1 MNGRGLNFRKL
12 WTASAV
18 SNLGDG
24 LRLAALPLLA
34 ATLTRDPGLVAGLT
48 VMLWLPWL
56 LLSLVAGAVV
66 DQVDRRRLMAAAQG
80 LRMMVVALLGVTVW
94 MGWASLPLLYAVA
107 FLLGTAETFFD
118 TAAQAIIPSVVP
130 PAELEPAN
138 ARLIGAEIVANQFV
152 GPPLGAFLF
161 GLAAAVPFLLD
172 AATFAVGAVLLVGL
186 QGSFRPIQDD
196 TRGRLGR
203 RISEGLTWLWRH
215 RLLRAVTVMVAL
227 VNLFYASTGA
237 ILVLFALEILGL
249 DELGFGVLLTMFAV
263 GASLGTVAAPRVTGL
278 LGPGTVALTA
288 FSAGGAAQVAIGFS
302 SRPVAVGAMM
312 VVQGIGFGI
321 FNVTFRSLRQA
332 VVPDRLLGRV
342 VSSQRALGYGAV
354 PAGAALG
361 GLVAGALGL
370 RAPFLAAGVALMLVA
385 LVSIPW
391 VNNRAVAA
399 ARAEAS

>member
-1 MNGRGLNFRKL
+1 MTSLGPNFDKL
-12 WTASAV
+12 WLAGAV

-24 LRLAALPLLA
+24 VRLAALPLLA

-94 MGWASLPLLYAVA
+94 MGWAGLPLLYAVA

-118 TAAQAIIPSVVP
+118 TAAQAIIPSVVAP
-130 PAELEPAN
+130 PQLEPAN
-138 ARLIGAEIVANQFV
+138 ARLIGAEIVANQFA
-152 GPPLGAFLF
+152 GPPLGALLF
-161 GLAAAVPFLLD
+161 GVAAAVPFLLD
-172 AATFAVGAVLLVGL
+172 AVTFAVAAVLLVAL
-186 QGSFRPIQDD
+186 RGSFRPIQDD
-196 TRGRLGR
+196 TRHRLGR
-203 RISEGLTWLWRH
+203 RISEGLSWLWRH

-227 VNLFYASTGA
+227 VNLFYSSTGA

-249 DELGFGVLLTMFAV
+249 NEFGFGVLLAMFAV
-263 GASLGTVAAPRVTGL
+263 GASLGTVAAHRVTRV

-288 FSAGGAAQVAIGFS
+288 FSVGGAAQVAIGLS

-312 VVQGIGFGI
+312 AVQGIGFAI

-342 VSSQRALGYGAV
+342 VSSQRAFGYGAV
-354 PAGAALG
+354 PAGAAFG

-370 RAPFLAAGVALMLVA
+370 RAPFLVAGVALVLVA
-385 LVSIPW
+385 LVSIPF
-391 VNNRAVAA
+391 VNNRTVAA
-399 ARAEAS
+399 ARSEAS